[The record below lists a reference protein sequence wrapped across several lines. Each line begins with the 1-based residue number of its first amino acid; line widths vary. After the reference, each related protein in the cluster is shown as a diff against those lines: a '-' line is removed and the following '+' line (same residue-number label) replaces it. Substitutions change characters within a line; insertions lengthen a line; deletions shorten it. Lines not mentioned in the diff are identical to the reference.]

1 MSGVRVVSFPQRGYA
16 RILQFLYPTYSVTK
30 SMSLCREFIV
40 EHDVTSRQERDML
53 DMDYEDCVFISSR
66 MFDELWTEEVIRREV
81 LSCAR
86 SRFGSRK
93 RQFTTVNTEG
103 DAFIDECISFLFFGS
118 VAEEEDSGVLSLFDT
133 LGTAAFSKSFLEA
146 CSQQGSSLISASVG
160 SFIQKVLKGGDSL
173 YYRRARLRL
182 GRILQGNIVP
192 AVEAQRYVSDY
203 FSSHFR
209 DLSQLWFFTN
219 LTKR

>member
-16 RILQFLYPTYSVTK
+16 RILQFLYPTYSVTR

-40 EHDVTSRQERDML
+40 EHDVTSRQERDLL
-53 DMDYEDCVFISSR
+53 DVDYEDCVIISGR

-93 RQFTTVNTEG
+93 RQFVPVSTEG

-118 VAEEEDSGVLSLFDT
+118 VTEDEDSGVLPLFDS
-133 LGTAAFSKSFLEA
+133 LGTAAFGRSFLEA
-146 CSQQGSSLISASVG
+146 CSRQGSSLIAASVG
-160 SFIQKVLKGGDSL
+160 GFIQRLLKGGDSL

-182 GRILQGNIVP
+182 GRTLQGNIVR
-192 AVEAQRYVSDY
+192 AVEAQRYVSGY
-203 FSSHFR
+203 FSTHFR

-219 LTKR
+219 LTRR